1 MGSCCTINQDKNTE
15 VKNNFEYMET
25 ENNNILL
32 NLTKSELKLEQSFL
46 ELSEEDIELGKIINK
61 LKYLYKDKIKVFTEI
76 ELINLAIYSKDNN
89 NNNKYLIFDMRVS
102 LEQKE
107 NYLKKINHINYTFDQ
122 IRNIR
127 KIKKFE
133 ILQNFIDN
141 KNIVVI
147 SAKKFLSLSYK
158 KDKNENDDFVI
169 EICNL
174 LYIINNNINFKI
186 LNSCLDKPEEKKEK
200 FVDYLSLYYSLNFI
214 PYILFTY
221 KHLTTFYKEGYFF
234 LNFTNEQLFYIE
246 KYIKVLNDIKD
257 NETKDKFTDRLNEES
272 VKYKFLND
280 MNVTSIINID
290 NELKTSFDIKDYQ
303 YQRYSFKE
311 IYLNKNDLNMEINKI
326 NDLIVWIKKEI
337 NKGHSCY
344 FNILNYELNFLE
356 NESQDNNWIFIVI
369 FILLMV
375 TEVEY
380 YEVINYLTEKMIY
393 LDNVEQVIQDCI
405 NKDEIVDLITK
416 YKNL

>member
-76 ELINLAIYSKDNN
+76 ELINLAIYSKDN

-405 NKDEIVDLITK
+405 NKDLIVDLITK

>member
-15 VKNNFEYMET
+15 VKNNFEYIET

-76 ELINLAIYSKDNN
+76 ELINLAIYSKDN

-174 LYIINNNINFKI
+174 LYIIN
-186 LNSCLDKPEEKKEK
+186 
-200 FVDYLSLYYSLNFI
+200 
-214 PYILFTY
+214 
-221 KHLTTFYKEGYFF
+221 
-234 LNFTNEQLFYIE
+234 
-246 KYIKVLNDIKD
+246 
-257 NETKDKFTDRLNEES
+257 
-272 VKYKFLND
+272 
-280 MNVTSIINID
+280 III
-290 NELKTSFDIKDYQ
+290 I
-303 YQRYSFKE
+303 
-311 IYLNKNDLNMEINKI
+311 
-326 NDLIVWIKKEI
+326 
-337 NKGHSCY
+337 
-344 FNILNYELNFLE
+344 
-356 NESQDNNWIFIVI
+356 
-369 FILLMV
+369 
-375 TEVEY
+375 
-380 YEVINYLTEKMIY
+380 
-393 LDNVEQVIQDCI
+393 
-405 NKDEIVDLITK
+405 
-416 YKNL
+416 

>member
-76 ELINLAIYSKDNN
+76 ELINLAIYSKDN

-416 YKNL
+416 YKKL

>member
-15 VKNNFEYMET
+15 VKNNFEYIET

-76 ELINLAIYSKDNN
+76 ELINLAIYSKDN

-356 NESQDNNWIFIVI
+356 NESQDNNWIFIIV

>member
-89 NNNKYLIFDMRVS
+89 NNKYLIFDMRVS

-122 IRNIR
+122 IRNIK

-356 NESQDNNWIFIVI
+356 NESQDNNWIFIIV

>member
-15 VKNNFEYMET
+15 VKNNFEYIET

-76 ELINLAIYSKDNN
+76 ELINLAIYSKDN

-214 PYILFTY
+214 PFILFTY

-257 NETKDKFTDRLNEES
+257 NLTKDKFTDRLNEES

>member
-15 VKNNFEYMET
+15 VKNNFEYTET

-76 ELINLAIYSKDNN
+76 ELINLAIYSKDN

-234 LNFTNEQLFYIE
+234 LNFTNEQLFYID

-356 NESQDNNWIFIVI
+356 NESQDNNWIFIIV

-380 YEVINYLTEKMIY
+380 YEVINYLIEKMIY

>member
-76 ELINLAIYSKDNN
+76 ELINLAIYSKDN

-200 FVDYLSLYYSLNFI
+200 FVDYLSLYYSLYFI

-356 NESQDNNWIFIVI
+356 NESQDNNWIFIIV

-380 YEVINYLTEKMIY
+380 YEVINYLIEKMIY

>member
-76 ELINLAIYSKDNN
+76 ELINLAIYSKDN

-393 LDNVEQVIQDCI
+393 LDNVKQVIQDCI
-405 NKDEIVDLITK
+405 NKDLIVDLITK
-416 YKNL
+416 NKNL

>member
-76 ELINLAIYSKDNN
+76 ELINLAIYSKDN

-303 YQRYSFKE
+303 YQRNSFKE

>member
-76 ELINLAIYSKDNN
+76 ELINLAIYSKDN

-303 YQRYSFKE
+303 YQRNSFKE

-380 YEVINYLTEKMIY
+380 YEVINYLTAKMIY

>member
-15 VKNNFEYMET
+15 VKNNFEYIET

-76 ELINLAIYSKDNN
+76 ELINLAIYSKDN

-303 YQRYSFKE
+303 YQRNSFKE